1 MVKKVLTNL
10 NLATTQRA
18 NNAYTIITC
27 IITWIESSMM
37 RNYILCVNDIEVNS
51 LHVLLNGLLVVVMII
66 YDVFFWLISFSRMT
80 WLVEFS
86 I

>member
-1 MVKKVLTNL
+1 MMEKVLTNL
-10 NLATTQRA
+10 NLATTQLA
-18 NNAYTIITC
+18 NKVYTIT
-27 IITWIESSMM
+27 TWIESSMM

-51 LHVLLNGLLVVVMII
+51 LHVLSNGLLVVVMII
-66 YDVFFWLISFSRMT
+66 DDEFFWLISFSRMT

>member
-1 MVKKVLTNL
+1 MVEKVLTKL
-10 NLATTQRA
+10 NLATTQLA
-18 NNAYTIITC
+18 NKVYTIT
-27 IITWIESSMM
+27 TWIESSMM